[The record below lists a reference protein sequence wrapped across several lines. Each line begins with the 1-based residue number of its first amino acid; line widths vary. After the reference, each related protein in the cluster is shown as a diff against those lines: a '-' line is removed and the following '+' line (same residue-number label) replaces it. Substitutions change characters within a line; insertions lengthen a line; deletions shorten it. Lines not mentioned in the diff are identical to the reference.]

1 MATARIHETA
11 GSAAQLLGNAAFSRR
26 PSARASETGHVDRSA
41 SAQTHS
47 AFGMSTI
54 SSKAGDVGTGQAV
67 CSEPDTG
74 NLWMPAGAHTRSA
87 VGTGALLFLMCW
99 WLLGILRSLALYAIF
114 GVVMAAILA
123 FACAPWALF
132 FAIILKA

>member
-1 MATARIHETA
+1 MASLRAHERA
-11 GSAAQLLGNAAFSRR
+11 GSAAQLPGHAAFFGSPGVRTQEV
-26 PSARASETGHVDRSA
+26 AHVDRSA

-47 AFGMSTI
+47 AVGRPAI
-54 SSKAGDVGTGQAV
+54 LSKAEDAGTGQAV
-67 CSEPDTG
+67 SEPNTG